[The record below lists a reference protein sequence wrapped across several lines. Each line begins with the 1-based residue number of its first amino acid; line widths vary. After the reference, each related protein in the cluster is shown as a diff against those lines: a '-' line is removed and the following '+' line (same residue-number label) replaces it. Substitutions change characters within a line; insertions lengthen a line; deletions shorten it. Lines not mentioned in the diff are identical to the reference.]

1 MLNSNGTPP
10 FGGQNIGTISTQP
23 NSLVSWSIEL
33 GARVSSSITRRNQY
47 GSVGQSTNEGNN
59 TLDIFVPSGSYVLG
73 ETHNYIISSS
83 ITGSFSEGKTIYT
96 SFNTRMSHS
105 LQGAM
110 GQTELYQTNLFHCGM
125 NRNHHLLYVH
135 ACIW

>member
-1 MLNSNGTPP
+1 MVV
-10 FGGQNIGTISTQP
+10 
-23 NSLVSWSIEL
+23 LVKV
-33 GARVSSSITRRNQY
+33 A
-47 GSVGQSTNEGNN
+47 NEGNN

-105 LQGAM
+105 LQG
-110 GQTELYQTNLFHCGM
+110 GTNRTVPNQFVSLWYEWNKLIICS
-125 NRNHHLLYVH
+125 R
-135 ACIW
+135 W